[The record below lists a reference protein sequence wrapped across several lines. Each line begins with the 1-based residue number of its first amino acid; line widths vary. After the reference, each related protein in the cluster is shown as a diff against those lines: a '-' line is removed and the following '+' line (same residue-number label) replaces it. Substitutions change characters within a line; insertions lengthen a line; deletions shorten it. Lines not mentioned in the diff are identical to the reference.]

1 MRSATRRLRVTGY
14 LKKIFASRMAE
25 RRKNKGNTAVIYCR
39 SGMER
44 AKAVSKVVIIHN
56 KRRLT

>member
-14 LKKIFASRMAE
+14 LEKIFASRMAE
-25 RRKNKGNTAVIYCR
+25 RRKNKGNPALIYCM

-44 AKAVSKVVIIHN
+44 ARAVSKVVIIHS